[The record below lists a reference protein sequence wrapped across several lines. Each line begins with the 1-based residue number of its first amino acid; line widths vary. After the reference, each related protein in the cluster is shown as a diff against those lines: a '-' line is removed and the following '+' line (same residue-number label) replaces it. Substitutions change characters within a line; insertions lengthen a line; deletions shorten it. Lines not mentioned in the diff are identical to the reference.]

1 MEMVRIAICD
11 DEPFMVQEIADHLS
25 RYMEEKH
32 ITSYCTSSFSNGRSL
47 LESDCDFDLIF
58 LDIQMEQP
66 DGMETAKMLRQREKH
81 SLLVFVTV
89 LKECVFDAFEV
100 EAYDYL
106 VKPLNNDHF
115 RRTMDRAIK
124 AVEQRT
130 TKSIIVRRGTS
141 CEVVPLDQIVYCEVQ
156 GRKIYIHQSNGKI
169 IDHYEKLGDFE
180 RRVDGRFFR
189 CHRSY
194 LVNLECVRG
203 SHAGQVMLSSG
214 EQIPVSRLREQE
226 LIQALLRYMKERGF

>member
-1 MEMVRIAICD
+1 
-11 DEPFMVQEIADHLS
+11 MVQEIADHLS

-32 ITSYCTSSFSNGRSL
+32 ITSYCASSFSNGRSL

-106 VKPLNNDHF
+106 VKPLDGDHF

-169 IDHYEKLGDFE
+169 IGHYEKLGDFE

-203 SHAGQVMLSSG
+203 SHAGQVTLSSG

-226 LIQALLRYMKERGF
+226 LTQALLRHMKERGF